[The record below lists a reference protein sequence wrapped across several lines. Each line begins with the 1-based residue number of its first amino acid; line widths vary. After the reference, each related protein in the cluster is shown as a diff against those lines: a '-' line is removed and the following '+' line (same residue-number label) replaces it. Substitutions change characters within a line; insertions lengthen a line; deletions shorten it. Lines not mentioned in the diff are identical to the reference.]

1 MNEIFRKELV
11 WLNEECESRD
21 SFFETIGKRLFE
33 KGFVK
38 ESFGRALTEREADF
52 PTGLKTEFCE
62 TAIPHTDVEYVA
74 RASISFVRFRNP
86 IEFLHMG
93 MPEIVVNADFAFV
106 LGVQEPQ
113 EQVEVLSTL
122 VALISDK
129 DAVEQLTSLQS
140 EQEISDMLNRFFKA
154 NMREQ

>member
-1 MNEIFRKELV
+1 MNKIFRRELV

-33 KGFVK
+33 KGFVN
-38 ESFGRALTEREADF
+38 ESFGKALAAREADF

-62 TAIPHTDVEYVA
+62 TAIPHTDVEYVE
-74 RASISFVRFRNP
+74 RASISFVRFSNP
-86 IEFLHMG
+86 IRFLHMG
-93 MPEIVVNADFAFV
+93 MPEAVVNAEFAFV
-106 LGVQEPQ
+106 LGVKEPQ

-129 DAVEQLTSLQS
+129 EAVEQLTSLKS
-140 EQEISDMLNRFFKA
+140 EQEISDMLNRFFEA